1 MRLVES
7 YAEHTD
13 GDQPPR
19 RIAQDERERA
29 QEREARRKGVSG
41 WMGAATR
48 QKDGNWT
55 IQRLFAFRAFC

>member
-19 RIAQDERERA
+19 IAQDEQERA

-41 WMGAATR
+41 WMGAAAQ
-48 QKDGNWT
+48 QKDENRP